1 MLKADGTESSAFP
14 LSETPTNG
22 FDRPAG
28 VTMPITFDADSRTF
42 HLHNEQVSY
51 LTRALEN
58 GTLGH
63 LYFGASLAGTG
74 SYGHLSGREFLGFSN
89 RLGEPVALE
98 YPTPGIGDFRVP
110 ALVVEQADGSS
121 ALDPRFVS
129 HRVFAGKPA
138 IPGLPSTYVQS
149 YEEAETLEILLLDT
163 PASLEIRLF
172 FTIYKDRPLVTRS
185 ARVRNVG
192 SGPVTVEC
200 GMSAALD
207 LPDSD
212 WEFVHLSG
220 AWARECEVRT
230 RRLETG
236 YQSIGSLRGASGHQH
251 NPFLLLKRGSTTEES
266 GEAYGLSLVY
276 SGNFLAE
283 AEVDSFETTRLRI
296 GVNPDGFSWFLDPG
310 AEFCT
315 PEAILV
321 YSEAGVGALSD
332 AFHGLYRDRLA
343 RGVWRDAPRPIVLN
357 NWEATY
363 FDFDEPRL
371 LEIAAAAQKL
381 GVEMFVLDD
390 GWFGRRDSD
399 ASSLGDWTANRD
411 KLPGGVE
418 GVARQ
423 IEATGL
429 RFGIWIEPEM
439 VSQRSQLF
447 ADHADWAVGTPSR
460 PRTEGR
466 NQLVLDMSRREV
478 VDHLFGVLSD
488 LLGRAPISYVKWD
501 MNRNITEPFS
511 PSLPANRQGE
521 FFHRY
526 ILGTYEL
533 YERLTRAFPQVLFE
547 SCASGGG
554 RFDPGLLSFAP
565 QAWTSD
571 DTDAI
576 ERLRIQWGTSLCYP
590 VSSMAAHVSAVP
602 NHQTGR
608 ITPLATRAAVAFFG
622 ILGYELDPVALS
634 DEEREAVAS
643 QIAYYKARRE
653 LFQRGRLVRLR
664 SPFAG
669 DGNETAWMT
678 VSPDLLRAVVGHY
691 RVLNRP
697 NRGSSRL
704 RLRGLDP
711 KASYRVSVWPVGEDQ
726 VAAAN
731 TGIRGGDELMRV
743 GLLVASD
750 DPVDSRHVGDF
761 TARLFDLEAEP
772 ARGHGGA

>member
-1 MLKADGTESSAFP
+1 
-14 LSETPTNG
+14 
-22 FDRPAG
+22 
-28 VTMPITFDADSRTF
+28 MPITFDADSRTF

-63 LYFGASLAGTG
+63 LYFGSSLAETG

-110 ALVVEQADGSS
+110 ALVVAQADGSS

-149 YEEAETLEILLLDT
+149 YEEAETLEILLVDT

-172 FTIYKDRPLVTRS
+172 FTIYNDRPLVTRS

-200 GMSAALD
+200 AMSAALD

-296 GVNPDGFSWFLDPG
+296 GVNPDGFSWVLDPG

-332 AFHGLYRDRLA
+332 AFHGLYRGRLA

-371 LEIAAAAQKL
+371 L
-381 GVEMFVLDD
+381 
-390 GWFGRRDSD
+390 
-399 ASSLGDWTANRD
+399 
-411 KLPGGVE
+411 
-418 GVARQ
+418 
-423 IEATGL
+423 
-429 RFGIWIEPEM
+429 
-439 VSQRSQLF
+439 
-447 ADHADWAVGTPSR
+447 
-460 PRTEGR
+460 
-466 NQLVLDMSRREV
+466 
-478 VDHLFGVLSD
+478 
-488 LLGRAPISYVKWD
+488 
-501 MNRNITEPFS
+501 
-511 PSLPANRQGE
+511 
-521 FFHRY
+521 
-526 ILGTYEL
+526 
-533 YERLTRAFPQVLFE
+533 
-547 SCASGGG
+547 
-554 RFDPGLLSFAP
+554 
-565 QAWTSD
+565 
-571 DTDAI
+571 
-576 ERLRIQWGTSLCYP
+576 
-590 VSSMAAHVSAVP
+590 
-602 NHQTGR
+602 
-608 ITPLATRAAVAFFG
+608 
-622 ILGYELDPVALS
+622 
-634 DEEREAVAS
+634 
-643 QIAYYKARRE
+643 
-653 LFQRGRLVRLR
+653 
-664 SPFAG
+664 
-669 DGNETAWMT
+669 
-678 VSPDLLRAVVGHY
+678 
-691 RVLNRP
+691 
-697 NRGSSRL
+697 
-704 RLRGLDP
+704 
-711 KASYRVSVWPVGEDQ
+711 
-726 VAAAN
+726 
-731 TGIRGGDELMRV
+731 
-743 GLLVASD
+743 
-750 DPVDSRHVGDF
+750 
-761 TARLFDLEAEP
+761 
-772 ARGHGGA
+772 